1 MKLNRRRSDQTGK
14 NSLMFV
20 TNLKSIFFGAIRF
33 EQKDDP
39 FLQNKCFFNILG
51 TFKST
56 LTDKMRYW

>member
-1 MKLNRRRSDQTGK
+1 MKLSLRLFDQAGE
-14 NSLMFV
+14 NSLMFAD
-20 TNLKSIFFGAIRF
+20 NLKVFFWCNTF